1 MVIEFLPAFQVTMPE
16 ERLKSLFDY
25 MNHIMPPLSD
35 WQIAQL
41 SICLPLFSATLKS
54 NDLPSDLKG
63 KLVDFMRPLAN
74 FALDSQ
80 NYPRARSDSALCLFW
95 IIARHQVDEIQVCL
109 SNRLLQKTIFPE
121 IQTRLQILQ
130 DPQRG
135 LNSDNADYYK
145 DALNLASLVVSYRH
159 VK

>member
-1 MVIEFLPAFQVTMPE
+1 VIEFLPAFQVPMPE

-35 WQIAQL
+35 SQTAQL

-54 NDLPSDLKG
+54 SDLSNDLKG
-63 KLVDFMRPLAN
+63 ILVDFMRPFAN

-95 IIARHQVDEIQVCL
+95 IIARHQVDGSQGCL
-109 SNRLLQKTIFPE
+109 SHRLLQKTIFPE

-130 DPQRG
+130 DPQHG
-135 LNSDNADYYK
+135 LNSEDADSYK
-145 DALNLASLVVSYRH
+145 DALNLASLLVSYRG